1 MGSGFCKVRSLKEP
15 VEQNSVTIYG
25 ILERNQF
32 VTVYFDFALI
42 SRFQL
47 LGEKIILRKLP
58 SHCTYDSLR
67 HSFFE
72 CPSYH
77 TLSTKSC
84 NLWLR
89 RAGSLVTWLELESVV
104 FLSWSAGYPIP
115 ICKTSPNHQWCVFN
129 LLKLARSGQ
138 MLSLSAQSLF
148 RPALVSRSVENINF

>member
-1 MGSGFCKVRSLKEP
+1 M
-15 VEQNSVTIYG
+15 EQNSVTIYG

-72 CPSYH
+72 APLI
-77 TLSTKSC
+77 TLC
-84 NLWLR
+84 QQNLAISDSDVQDHL
-89 RAGSLVTWLELESVV
+89 
-104 FLSWSAGYPIP
+104 
-115 ICKTSPNHQWCVFN
+115 
-129 LLKLARSGQ
+129 
-138 MLSLSAQSLF
+138 
-148 RPALVSRSVENINF
+148 